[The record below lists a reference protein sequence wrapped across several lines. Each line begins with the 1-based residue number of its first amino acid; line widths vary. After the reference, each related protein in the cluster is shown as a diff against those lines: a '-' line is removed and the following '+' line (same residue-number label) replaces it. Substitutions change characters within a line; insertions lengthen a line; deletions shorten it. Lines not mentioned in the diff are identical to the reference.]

1 MWSLHV
7 SDRAPSDEGILKS
20 WSITQQ
26 QYVFSGEGTSSPVRV
41 NAIPTDNIYTCRIAG
56 IYSDVSPYRQ
66 SESKLVGELVLGSLP
81 TPPGNAEGM
90 FSNLLQV
97 IFGIRSWTSGSD
109 GAKAED
115 SYSET
120 EAKEARVAARG
131 LGSPEA
137 IPLFGALGSA
147 LLVVFVGLM
156 GWRAGRSGRD

>member
-1 MWSLHV
+1 M
-7 SDRAPSDEGILKS
+7 
-20 WSITQQ
+20 
-26 QYVFSGEGTSSPVRV
+26 RV
-41 NAIPTDNIYTCRIAG
+41 NALPTDNTYTCRIVG

-66 SESKLVGELVLGSLP
+66 SESKLAGELVLGSLP

-97 IFGIRSWTSGSD
+97 IFGISSWTSGAD
-109 GAKAED
+109 GSKAED
-115 SYSET
+115 SDSET
-120 EAKEARVAARG
+120 EAKGARVAARG

>member
-1 MWSLHV
+1 
-7 SDRAPSDEGILKS
+7 
-20 WSITQQ
+20 
-26 QYVFSGEGTSSPVRV
+26 
-41 NAIPTDNIYTCRIAG
+41 
-56 IYSDVSPYRQ
+56 
-66 SESKLVGELVLGSLP
+66 
-81 TPPGNAEGM
+81 M

-115 SYSET
+115 SDSET
-120 EAKEARVAARG
+120 EAKEAPVAARSLLQVIFGIRSWTSGSDGAKAEDGDSETEAKGASVAARG
-131 LGSPEA
+131 LDSPEA